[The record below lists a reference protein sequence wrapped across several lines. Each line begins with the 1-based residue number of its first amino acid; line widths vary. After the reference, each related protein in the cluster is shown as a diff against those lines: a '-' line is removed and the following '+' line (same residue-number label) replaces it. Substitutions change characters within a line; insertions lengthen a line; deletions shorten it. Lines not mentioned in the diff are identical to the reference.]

1 MPLHPAPPTDL
12 PGIVQA
18 FAQTAQ
24 AVLDLGSSCKPSDFD
39 RPTECPG
46 WSVKDQISH
55 VVGLE
60 SFLEGAQPPDIDVS
74 HLPHVRNETGRFM
87 ETWVEA
93 RRGLS
98 GEEIV
103 GELESIL
110 PRRLAHLRDPGLQP
124 ETIIDTPFGPRPA
137 LRAVT
142 LRAIDVWCHEQDLR
156 VALGRP
162 GNLDSP
168 AAALTVQGV
177 LDALPVIVARKA
189 QVPEGH
195 VVIIDCTGPV
205 VARDGVRVVEGPD
218 GRLFGE
224 PLFTGGRSGQDPA
237 MPQGPRTSI
246 TLSTEALTRRSA
258 GRRSVDALHYT
269 VAGDE
274 ALARS
279 VLEQLPV
286 TP

>member
-98 GEEIV
+98 GEEVV

-177 LDALPVIVARKA
+177 LDALPIIVARKA